1 MYCPFYPV
9 SFIKMITPSQTT
21 LVTILQEIDGRIER
35 MEADII
41 RYRLQLDQ
49 TVNRHLIADTYT
61 RIAEAGAIR
70 RIIANNLTRSRTQ

>member
-1 MYCPFYPV
+1 
-9 SFIKMITPSQTT
+9 MITPSQTI
-21 LVTILQEIDGRIER
+21 LVSILQEIDDRIAR

-49 TVNRHLIADTYT
+49 SVNRHLIADTYT

-70 RIIANNLTRSRTQ
+70 RIIANNLTRSRIQ